1 MMIATVF
8 IEVSGGY
15 NKPPVLCEFVITKMG
30 RKYAYGYRAD
40 NPYKCEEKIN
50 IDNWW
55 HSREDYEHEVVRR
68 KLADAIKKRLGEFLG
83 LEPITRASTSDLH
96 GLVLQLKKC
105 GIEVKFND

>member
-30 RKYAYGYRAD
+30 RKYAYGYRTD
-40 NPYKCEEKIN
+40 NPYKIEEKID
-50 IDNWW
+50 IDKWW
-55 HSREDYEHEVVRR
+55 HSREEYEHELVRR
-68 KLADAIKKRLGEFLG
+68 KLANAIKKRLGEFLR